1 MIYLIRHSER
11 LSQIDREKW
20 EKTARYKINNKD
32 DSLTKNGKVVATTT
46 MTNMCESGKIT
57 AKNIEYIYTSPFSR
71 CVETSLIF
79 QKVIEKLLQIKVPI
93 RVEYG
98 LIEISPNKNIYI
110 KNNKIQL
117 DNKIEL
123 LDSQL
128 ELVNIYKR
136 YGITHFDTDYK
147 PIFTYKQTKFD
158 KTFEDGC
165 NRAYSVF
172 EYIKKNT
179 LSSKINILCTHSIY
193 MNMIYSISTNSIDM
207 YKMSYKDYCV
217 VLGYKNNVKKPELG
231 PIQFL

>member
-20 EKTARYKINNKD
+20 ESSARYKINNKD
-32 DSLTKNGKVVATTT
+32 DSITKNGKVLATTT
-46 MTNMCESGKIT
+46 MINMCKSGKIT
-57 AKNIEYIYTSPFSR
+57 EKNIEYIYTSPFSR
-71 CVETSLIF
+71 CIETSLLF
-79 QKVIEKLLQIKVPI
+79 QKVIKKILQIDFLI

-98 LIEISPNKNIYI
+98 FIEISPNKNFLI
-110 KNNKIQL
+110 KK
-117 DNKIEL
+117 NKIEL
-123 LDSQL
+123 DNSIELLDDQL

-136 YGITHFDTDYK
+136 YGVVHFDTNYK
-147 PIFTYKQTKFD
+147 PIYTYKQTNFD

-179 LSSKINILCTHSIY
+179 LSSKVNILCTHGIY
-193 MNMIYSISTNSIDM
+193 MNIIYSISTNNLDL
-207 YKMSYKDYCV
+207 YKISYKDYCV
-217 VLGYKNNVKKPELG
+217 VLGYKNNVKKPEIG